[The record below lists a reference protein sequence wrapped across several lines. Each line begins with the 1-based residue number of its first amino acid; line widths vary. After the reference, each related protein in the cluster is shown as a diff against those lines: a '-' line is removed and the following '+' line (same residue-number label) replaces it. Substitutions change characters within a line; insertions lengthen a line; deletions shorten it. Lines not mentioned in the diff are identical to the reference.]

1 MLNGFY
7 RLGAGF
13 DVGLQYQYKNNS
25 GELLNLYPKEE
36 NRIQPAM
43 IFSIDQI
50 WNNQFDDRG
59 SLLNLEHGYIK

>member
-1 MLNGFY
+1 ML
-7 RLGAGF
+7 
-13 DVGLQYQYKNNS
+13 GLQYQYKNNS
-25 GELLNLYPKEE
+25 GELLKLYHREE
-36 NRIQPAM
+36 NRIQLAM